1 MATARDLA
9 SKYNVSVD
17 EAMSVARSCGTRLFS
32 PDWTLKPELAQEVEE
47 ILKQKIPKQEEE
59 RRRQEEEKQKPV
71 PIPDPL
77 LKRKLIFVTL
87 NAMEKPGTYKV
98 LDELFR
104 LRTEEG
110 IKSQLI
116 AVSSAIDQLKRDADS
131 ESYRTYLQNNYKVF
145 SKISESKFLTLLD
158 GSIAEEGLA
167 IGNYMRKECSGS
179 DSILIL
185 GKNMSLNICVYL
197 RNNGNKNTKNY
208 IVVEERNISSSGI
221 LHPVRKKGDE
231 VFGPVG
237 DEKEV
242 ILRNDNKVIFK
253 GKPEVVNTPV
263 NENKMPMKGNIP
275 SAGDTVYVY
284 RSKRW
289 IPLKL
294 GAILNKGGSEGAIFM
309 LEDDELCAKIYFA
322 ESITE
327 RKMKKLSLLCSKY
340 YEMRGRDNSVMQ
352 RLGWPQEVL
361 YNEGKEPVGYIMRKF
376 KDVRSFDMIP
386 ARKFGE
392 FVKGS
397 KERQVIAAVSFVELI
412 RFLHDNNVILC
423 DINKGNVLFDDM
435 QRAYLVDLDSTQ
447 VTDPKPVSI
456 DSTKG
461 TALFHCYPANVATPQ
476 FLPPE
481 RVGEDYFTFRH
492 TKMDDAW
499 MMQYMVFMLLTKGS
513 AFFPYRNSASTSDGL
528 EDIQEGRYLYYLDYI
543 PNIVDEK
550 DPLYPMHCII
560 SRLPLEIRRA
570 FFNSFNKMGRRFNA
584 KDRADAYTWMI
595 WLVKYY
601 YELPEMSK
609 RDPEDGKFLPSSIKL
624 AHSSK
629 RTGKLKNDG
638 IEDFLDRL
646 DSWIAKS

>member
-1 MATARDLA
+1 MATVRDLA
-9 SKYNVSVD
+9 SKYNKSVD
-17 EAMSVARSCGTRLFS
+17 EVMDMVRKCGTRPFG
-32 PDWTLKPELAQEVEE
+32 PDWVLKPELAREVEE
-47 ILKQKIPKQEEE
+47 ILKLPIP
-59 RRRQEEEKQKPV
+59 PV
-71 PIPDPL
+71 PIHNPL
-77 LKRKLIFVTL
+77 LRSKLIFVTL

-98 LDELFR
+98 LDEIFR
-104 LRTEEG
+104 LRIEED
-110 IKSQLI
+110 IQSRLI
-116 AVSSAIDQLKRDADS
+116 AVSSAIEQLKRDADS
-131 ESYRTYLQNNYKVF
+131 ESFRTYLQNNYKVF

-158 GSIAEEGLA
+158 GSIAEEGLV
-167 IGNYMRKECSGS
+167 IGNYIRKECSGS

-197 RNNGNKNTKNY
+197 RNRGNKTTKNY
-208 IVVEERNISSSGI
+208 VVVEERNISSSGM
-221 LHPVRKKGDE
+221 LHPVKKWGDE

-242 ILRNDNKVIFK
+242 ILRNGEDRRTFK
-253 GKPEVVNTPV
+253 CKPEVITTPV
-263 NENKMPMKGNIP
+263 SENNIPMKGSIP
-275 SAGDTVYVY
+275 SAGDTVYVS
-284 RSKRW
+284 RNKRW
-289 IPLKL
+289 IALKL
-294 GAILNKGGSEGAIFM
+294 GAVLNKGGAEGAIFT
-309 LEDDELCAKIYFA
+309 LDDDELCAKIYFP

-327 RKMKKLSLLCSKY
+327 RKMKKLTLLCSKY

-361 YNEGKEPVGYIMRKF
+361 FNEAKEPVGYIMRKF
-376 KDVRSFDMIP
+376 KDVRSFDTIP

-392 FVKGS
+392 FVGNS

-435 QRAYLVDLDSTQ
+435 QRAYLVDLDSAQ
-447 VTDPKPVSI
+447 VTDPEPVSV
-456 DSTKG
+456 DRAKN
-461 TALFHCYPANVATPQ
+461 TARFHCYPANVAAPQ

-481 RVGEDYFTFRH
+481 RVDEDYFTFRH

-499 MMQYMVFMLLTKGS
+499 MMQYMVFMLLTKGN
-513 AFFPYRNSASTSDGL
+513 AHFPYRNSASNPEGL
-528 EDIQEGRYLYYLDYI
+528 KDIQEGRYLYYVDYL
-543 PNIVDEK
+543 PNVVDED

-584 KDRADAYTWMI
+584 KGRADAYTWMI

-601 YELPEMSK
+601 YELPEMAK
-609 RDPEDGKFLPSSIKL
+609 RDPEDGKFMPSSIKL

-629 RTGKLKNDG
+629 RTGKLKTDG

-646 DSWIAKS
+646 DSWIARS